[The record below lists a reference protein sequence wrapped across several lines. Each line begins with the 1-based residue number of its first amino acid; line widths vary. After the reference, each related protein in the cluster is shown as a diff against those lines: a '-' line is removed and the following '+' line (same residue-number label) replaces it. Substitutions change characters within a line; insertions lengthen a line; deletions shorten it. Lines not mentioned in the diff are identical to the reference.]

1 MFCESCG
8 AQTGDEAKFCSA
20 CGAPTA
26 GAADGTGPDWTTRPD
41 WIPESWPKG
50 AGREY
55 AGQYHDGRQWVDAQY
70 VTLEYVA
77 QVEKR
82 NAHRGRRTIWFVVIL
97 VAAASLAYWGLSSGG
112 RGSPSS
118 STTARDTAPV
128 ERSWTPP
135 SGFRPSND
143 PNVAYRFLAS
153 TGSCSYYDS
162 CVNIAV
168 VSDTGCPSGVY
179 VEASL
184 VSDGTLTDRTNE
196 IGPAISPNEKAR
208 LQLGWLNPVGGP
220 DVKITKVNCLG

>member
-1 MFCESCG
+1 MFCQSCG
-8 AQTGDEAKFCSA
+8 AQMGDDAKFCAA
-20 CGAPTA
+20 CGAPAAEAAVA
-26 GAADGTGPDWTTRPD
+26 GRPD
-41 WIPESWPKG
+41 WIPDSWTVGTGK
-50 AGREY
+50 Y
-55 AGQYHDGRQWVDAQY
+55 AGKYHDGRQWVDAKY
-70 VTLEYVA
+70 ATPEYVA

-97 VAAASLAYWGLSSGG
+97 IAAASLAYWGLSSGG
-112 RGSPSS
+112 GGSSSS
-118 STTARDTAPV
+118 STTARDSAPV
-128 ERSWTPP
+128 ERAWTPP
-135 SGFRPSND
+135 SGFRLSDD
-143 PNVAYRFLAS
+143 PHVAYRFLAS

-162 CVNIAV
+162 CVNIEV

-220 DVKITKVNCLG
+220 DVKITKVNCMG